1 MEKSFPQLFA
11 LGFILLLTIVGNWR
25 TDVLLSHS
33 NSSSSSTTT
42 PDDDDVRNSDKSSI
56 GSLLTTTYRTKQRA
70 RHAHEDESD
79 DPNETQTT
87 PQEDEASL
95 HLDVTASLHR
105 RVHVI
110 VMHHGGAAARRARRF
125 QRYREDWVTLL
136 ALPKT
141 PFFESGFPLLLSD
154 EQIQELEARGVDYVL
169 LTGYKVLPHT
179 RHRPSLPRPD
189 QRISQQLQLPL
200 LEHLLLYAQRMRAH
214 CDAFPLHEDKNQ
226 NSMLRTSI
234 VRRIDP
240 RTWSVARAL
249 LRAMNTSDDDIANAA
264 EVTRTFI
271 RSTVMFKTSTFRRF
285 ARWMRLAV
293 NVARRDLPTLDG
305 METNSKYAA
314 VTKEAAIHGF
324 NQTYYMQHPFLFE
337 RLSAELL
344 SWTGA
349 KVCYRFAWN
358 W

>member
-1 MEKSFPQLFA
+1 MEKSFPQLSA
-11 LGFILLLTIVGNWR
+11 LGLIILLTILGNWR

-33 NSSSSSTTT
+33 NRST
-42 PDDDDVRNSDKSSI
+42 DDDDVRNSDKSSI
-56 GSLLTTTYRTKQRA
+56 VSLLTTTYRTKQRA
-70 RHAHEDESD
+70 RHAHEEESD
-79 DPNETQTT
+79 DPNERKTT
-87 PQEDEASL
+87 PQEEASL

-125 QRYREDWVTLL
+125 QRRREDWVTLL
-136 ALPKT
+136 ALPRT

-154 EQIQELEARGVDYVL
+154 EQIQELEARGVEYVL

-179 RHRPSLPRPD
+179 RHRPSFPRPEI
-189 QRISQQLQLPL
+189 RISQQLQFPL
-200 LEHLLLYAQRMRAH
+200 LEHLVLYAQRMRAH

-234 VRRIDP
+234 VRRVEP
-240 RTWSVARAL
+240 RTWSAARAL

-264 EVTRTFI
+264 KVTRTFI
-271 RSTVMFKTSTFRRF
+271 RSTVLFKTSTFRRF